1 MTTLAKDA
9 VPGKIY
15 RLTRE
20 PGTTYYRICDRTAAG
35 RLERRLS
42 KTAPQMMRPDDLRT
56 WKALG
61 RCRAA
66 GEVLGVRVIRY
77 RSETGAPK
85 ELKSYVSIPPD
96 YPLREVER
104 PPGYG
109 ARRGY
114 PREKGLDTAEPETE
128 TSETKHGDA
137 G

>member
-20 PGTTYYRICDRTAAG
+20 PGTTYYRICDKAALG

-42 KTAPQMMRPDDLRT
+42 KIPPTLMRPDDLRT
-56 WKALG
+56 WKALL
-61 RCRAA
+61 RCQKD
-66 GEVLGVRVIRY
+66 GEILGVRVLRY
-77 RSETGAPK
+77 RGDDDSACES
-85 ELKSYVSIPPD
+85 KSYVSFPRD

-109 ARRGY
+109 PKRGY
-114 PREKGLDTAEPETE
+114 PREKGLDTTEAETE
-128 TSETKHGDA
+128 TSETT
-137 G
+137 